1 MLKNYIKIAWR
12 NLVKH
17 KMYSVIKIGGFA
29 FSIAAC
35 LLISL
40 YIIHELNYDNTYPDQ
55 NSIYR
60 LVGKLNDKG
69 KIIKGTSF
77 QAPLSKAIAADF
89 PEVEKAGRLLPS
101 ALFYGAGSNQVSV
114 GNSPVSIYEEGFT
127 YADQEILDI
136 LQLPMVYGKRSTAL
150 IEPHSIVLTQ
160 TKSKKLFGN
169 INPIG
174 QTIYLNGNKSE
185 PYTIGGV
192 IHDFPTT
199 SHLKIF
205 SFFLSLNGVVFYPG
219 EQENWGATNYPIY
232 LKLKKGVSKELFEE
246 KLTRLA
252 RKNYWIPN
260 LEKTGNKRSVEIW
273 GNISLLLQPVAD
285 IHLYSADIQD
295 YKQIEQG
302 DIKLIWLFGGIAG
315 FILLIACINFV
326 NLSTAKSANRAKEI
340 GLRKVVG
347 SAQSGLVSQ
356 FLAES
361 VLYSIFSF
369 IVGLLLAWLL
379 LPLFN
384 GLSGK
389 ELHFP
394 WTYPLF
400 LPVTIGAAFIVG
412 LLAGIYPA
420 LYLAAFKP
428 IVVLKGQLHGGAKSP
443 ILRNGLVIF
452 QFVTSILLIIGTLI
466 INSQMHFILHRKIGF
481 DKDQVLIL
489 QGTNTLGNRIKALR
503 NEIEKLPQVK
513 TASVSDY
520 LPIQMEGVKR
530 NGNGFWKEGRT
541 LEDASVPG
549 QFWGIDEHYIP
560 TLGMKIVAGRN
571 FLNDMPT
578 DSQAV
583 IINQKLATDL
593 GLKHPIGARI
603 TNGTTFTVIG
613 VVENFNFESIKD
625 EVGGLCMTLS
635 NSPTMLSVKIQ
646 GQDAPAAI
654 SGITSVWK
662 KFSSDQPIRYT
673 FLDEGYAQMYT
684 HVQRTGN
691 IFTSFAILAIFIACL
706 GLFGLA
712 AFTTEQR
719 TKEIGIRKVL
729 GATVNGIVQLL
740 SKDFIKLVFVAIVIA
755 SPLAWWAMNK
765 WLEDFAY
772 RIDME
777 WWMFAAAGLLAITIA
792 MLTVSFQAIKA
803 AIANPVNSL
812 RNE

>member
-1 MLKNYIKIAWR
+1 
-12 NLVKH
+12 
-17 KMYSVIKIGGFA
+17 
-29 FSIAAC
+29 
-35 LLISL
+35 
-40 YIIHELNYDNTYPDQ
+40 
-55 NSIYR
+55 
-60 LVGKLNDKG
+60 
-69 KIIKGTSF
+69 
-77 QAPLSKAIAADF
+77 
-89 PEVEKAGRLLPS
+89 
-101 ALFYGAGSNQVSV
+101 
-114 GNSPVSIYEEGFT
+114 
-127 YADQEILDI
+127 
-136 LQLPMVYGKRSTAL
+136 
-150 IEPHSIVLTQ
+150 
-160 TKSKKLFGN
+160 
-169 INPIG
+169 
-174 QTIYLNGNKSE
+174 
-185 PYTIGGV
+185 
-192 IHDFPTT
+192 
-199 SHLKIF
+199 
-205 SFFLSLNGVVFYPG
+205 
-219 EQENWGATNYPIY
+219 
-232 LKLKKGVSKELFEE
+232 
-246 KLTRLA
+246 
-252 RKNYWIPN
+252 
-260 LEKTGNKRSVEIW
+260 
-273 GNISLLLQPVAD
+273 
-285 IHLYSADIQD
+285 
-295 YKQIEQG
+295 
-302 DIKLIWLFGGIAG
+302 
-315 FILLIACINFV
+315 
-326 NLSTAKSANRAKEI
+326 
-340 GLRKVVG
+340 
-347 SAQSGLVSQ
+347 
-356 FLAES
+356 
-361 VLYSIFSF
+361 
-369 IVGLLLAWLL
+369 
-379 LPLFN
+379 
-384 GLSGK
+384 
-389 ELHFP
+389 
-394 WTYPLF
+394 
-400 LPVTIGAAFIVG
+400 
-412 LLAGIYPA
+412 
-420 LYLAAFKP
+420 
-428 IVVLKGQLHGGAKSP
+428 
-443 ILRNGLVIF
+443 
-452 QFVTSILLIIGTLI
+452 
-466 INSQMHFILHRKIGF
+466 
-481 DKDQVLIL
+481 
-489 QGTNTLGNRIKALR
+489 
-503 NEIEKLPQVK
+503 
-513 TASVSDY
+513 
-520 LPIQMEGVKR
+520 
-530 NGNGFWKEGRT
+530 
-541 LEDASVPG
+541 
-549 QFWGIDEHYIP
+549 
-560 TLGMKIVAGRN
+560 MKIVAGRN